1 MTTSTHGALA
11 PRALRRVLTA
21 CVSAPQL
28 PGRASSCCCCG
39 PFRAARMA
47 RVGATPSLTSAT
59 LGSWNRCASS
69 TGFSKNKS
77 PPQLPRSHPVP
88 PSSAS
93 TQDTA
98 TSGWVSTRKSNGE
111 QRMSISIRST
121 AQRQLARQQSPATP
135 SSSASL
141 HGTASPPPRSPASA
155 GERKSE
161 QASSSQAS
169 EKQEVVPKTILDN
182 THSSSGATAPPPF
195 STSSDQRSSK
205 NHKRVH
211 STSTLTSKSPSP
223 ASSPSSGGAQAL
235 SSPLS
240 ALSPTT
246 GASTSGQETERER
259 PHDAAPSTASS
270 SAAGS
275 AGTANSQRTAASHSL
290 LYSVSSFTEPVKR
303 IILIRNGRSEANED
317 VRAYVQTP
325 DWRIPLVEEGKREAI
340 AAGRA
345 LSGIIGDD
353 PVYFY
358 YSPYIRSR
366 QSLRYVLQGFD
377 EGRLSGLSHSK
388 EWWEEEETTG
398 AVSATATAEPLTPK
412 CATPSA
418 DEAGGSPLLATAP
431 SAISTNATS
440 TDVQGCFHGD
450 PSLVLNR
457 GTSNN
462 IIGVREDVR
471 LRDGDIGR
479 YTSAD
484 ELMHHLVERERYGRF
499 FYRFPFGES
508 GADVCDRV
516 TSFLD
521 AFQRERVEF
530 PMDTSVV
537 IITHGLTMR
546 MFIKRWFYL
555 TVDTFHKMKSPPP
568 GSLCTLTRLH
578 HRSCF
583 RLDECCVE
591 SMNLPLS
598 LNEFNGYK
606 YRNKQLLGSMSS
618 GAPYM

>member
-1 MTTSTHGALA
+1 MTTSTHAALA
-11 PRALRRVLTA
+11 PRALRHALTA
-21 CVSAPQL
+21 RASAPRL
-28 PGRASSCCCCG
+28 PSGASPCCCHG
-39 PFRAARMA
+39 AFRAARMVW
-47 RVGATPSLTSAT
+47 VGVAASLMPVT
-59 LGSWNRCASS
+59 LASSHRCASS
-69 TGFSKNKS
+69 KGFSKNDTPS
-77 PPQLPRSHPVP
+77 PPPPPVP
-88 PSSAS
+88 PSSAVP
-93 TQDTA
+93 QDTA
-98 TSGWVSTRKSNGE
+98 TPGWIATRKPNGE

-121 AQRQLARQQSPATP
+121 AQRQLARRQPPTTS

-141 HGTASPPPRSPASA
+141 PRAAFAPASRPASA
-155 GERKSE
+155 AEATPE
-161 QASSSQAS
+161 PASSSQVP
-169 EKQEVVPKTILDN
+169 EKQEAASKAILDN
-182 THSSSGATAPPPF
+182 ARFSSCAAAPPPF
-195 STSSDQRSSK
+195 SASSDQRSNQNNK
-205 NHKRVH
+205 CIHD
-211 STSTLTSKSPSP
+211 TPTLTSKPPPPTSS
-223 ASSPSSGGAQAL
+223 ASSRGAAAPSSPPSAP
-235 SSPLS
+235 SS
-240 ALSPTT
+240 TT
-246 GASTSGQETERER
+246 GTPRSGHDAEPEC
-259 PHDAAPSTASS
+259 PHDAASSTASP

-275 AGTANSQRTAASHSL
+275 SAVASSQRTAAPHSL
-290 LYSVSSFTEPVKR
+290 LYSVSRFTEPVKR

-345 LSGIIGDD
+345 LSELIGDD

-377 EGRLSGLSHSK
+377 EARLSGLSHTQ
-388 EWWEEEETTG
+388 EWWEDEETAG
-398 AVSATATAEPLTPK
+398 VASAAAAAESLTLK
-412 CATPSA
+412 CATASA
-418 DEAGGSPLLATAP
+418 DEAGAPPLLAPAP

-440 TDVQGCFHGD
+440 SDAQCCFHRD

-555 TVDTFHKMKSPPP
+555 TVETFHKMKSPPP

>member
-1 MTTSTHGALA
+1 MEATTHAALA
-11 PRALRRVLTA
+11 SRALQHVLTA
-21 CVSAPQL
+21 
-28 PGRASSCCCCG
+28 
-39 PFRAARMA
+39 AARAPRVPSGASMGRCHSTPRTA
-47 RVGATPSLTSAT
+47 RLVRVGVAGPLMPIALTDAY
-59 LGSWNRCASS
+59 RCASS
-69 TGFSKNKS
+69 SGFSRGSTPPS
-77 PPQLPRSHPVP
+77 PPVP
-88 PSSAS
+88 PSSAVPPHPS
-93 TQDTA
+93 TP
-98 TSGWVSTRKSNGE
+98 GWVSVRKPNGE

-121 AQRQLARQQSPATP
+121 SQRQLARRQSLAASSISTHVPQAEFVPVGHLATAANAPSGRSPLSPAPEKQAAAPTTMVA
-135 SSSASL
+135 SACPLSAAAQPPFAASRDQRNNQSRESIR
-141 HGTASPPPRSPASA
+141 GTASPMP
-155 GERKSE
+155 
-161 QASSSQAS
+161 
-169 EKQEVVPKTILDN
+169 T
-182 THSSSGATAPPPF
+182 PPP
-195 STSSDQRSSK
+195 STSS
-205 NHKRVH
+205 
-211 STSTLTSKSPSP
+211 
-223 ASSPSSGGAQAL
+223 ASSRVAVSKPTTPSAL
-235 SSPLS
+235 SSAFEAPRTDRGPERERS
-240 ALSPTT
+240 HRAVASTISSPAARASVTAGSQGT
-246 GASTSGQETERER
+246 GASH
-259 PHDAAPSTASS
+259 P
-270 SAAGS
+270 
-275 AGTANSQRTAASHSL
+275 L
-290 LYSVSSFTEPVKR
+290 LYSVSRFTEPVKR

-317 VRAYVQTP
+317 VSAYVQTP
-325 DWRIPLVEEGKREAI
+325 DWRIPLVEEGKREAV

-345 LSGIIGDD
+345 LSELIGDD

-358 YSPYIRSR
+358 YSPYMRSR

-377 EGRLSGLSHSK
+377 EARLCGPSYSQ
-388 EWWEEEETTG
+388 EWWEEEEIAGATSAATT
-398 AVSATATAEPLTPK
+398 AESVLPSCATAPAGE
-412 CATPSA
+412 ASA
-418 DEAGGSPLLATAP
+418 SPLLEVCLSPT
-431 SAISTNATS
+431 SADVTS
-440 TDVQGCFHGD
+440 LNPQCCFQRD
-450 PSLVLNR
+450 PSLVLNS

-484 ELMHHLVERERYGRF
+484 ELRQHLVERERYGRF

-530 PMDTSVV
+530 PMDTNVV